1 MIEYTPTNRFEIGKI
16 YKDTSYKI
24 WEVVERTDRKV
35 TLSQVLPV
43 PTRPKKMTREIILTD
58 AVTEKVIIR
67 PKLGRFDE
75 VILFAQKFGEV
86 E

>member
-1 MIEYTPTNRFEIGKI
+1 MTEYIPTNRFEIGKR

-24 WEVVERTDRKV
+24 WEVVDRTDRKV

-43 PTRPKKMTREIILTD
+43 PSRTKKLTREIIFTD
-58 AVTEKVIIR
+58 EVTEKVVIR

-75 VILFAQKFGEV
+75 VKLFAQKYNG
-86 E
+86 